1 MEGENVD
8 EKVVLT
14 YLSLIYHTFKEKKE
28 TESTSCD
35 SKVGRITIP
44 KNIDSGK
51 EPLIELLSPII
62 RIRKEDE
69 TIVDKV
75 ATDST
80 IPNLTDLMSNLTPLL
95 SKDYIKHD

>member
-8 EKVVLT
+8 EKVILT

-35 SKVGRITIP
+35 SRVGRIAIP

-51 EPLIELLSPII
+51 EPIMELLSPII
-62 RIRKEDE
+62 RKEDE
-69 TIVDKV
+69 TKVDKV
-75 ATDST
+75 ATDNT
-80 IPNLTDLMSNLTPLL
+80 IPNLTDLMSNLTPLF
-95 SKDYIKHD
+95 SKDYIKND

>member
-14 YLSLIYHTFKEKKE
+14 YLSLIYHTFKEKE

-35 SKVGRITIP
+35 SRVGRIAIP

-62 RIRKEDE
+62 RTRKEDE
-69 TIVDKV
+69 TIIDKV

-80 IPNLTDLMSNLTPLL
+80 IQNLTDLMSNLTPLL
-95 SKDYIKHD
+95 SKDCIKHD

>member
-8 EKVVLT
+8 EKVILT

-35 SKVGRITIP
+35 SRVGRIAIP

-51 EPLIELLSPII
+51 EPILELLSSI
-62 RIRKEDE
+62 IRKEDE
-69 TIVDKV
+69 TKVDKV
-75 ATDST
+75 ATDNT
-80 IPNLTDLMSNLTPLL
+80 IPNLTDLMSNLMPLF
-95 SKDYIKHD
+95 SEDYIKHD

>member
-35 SKVGRITIP
+35 SRVGRIAIP

-62 RIRKEDE
+62 RKEDE
-69 TIVDKV
+69 TKVDKV

-95 SKDYIKHD
+95 SKDCIKHD

>member
-8 EKVVLT
+8 EKVILT

-35 SKVGRITIP
+35 SRVGRIAIP

-51 EPLIELLSPII
+51 EPLMELLSPII
-62 RIRKEDE
+62 RKEDE
-69 TIVDKV
+69 TKVDKV
-75 ATDST
+75 ATDNT
-80 IPNLTDLMSNLTPLL
+80 IPNLTDLMSNLTPLIY
-95 SKDYIKHD
+95 KDYIKHD

>member
-8 EKVVLT
+8 EKVILT
-14 YLSLIYHTFKEKKE
+14 YLSLIYHTFKETKE

-35 SKVGRITIP
+35 SRVGRIAIP

-51 EPLIELLSPII
+51 EPILELLSSI
-62 RIRKEDE
+62 IRKEDE
-69 TIVDKV
+69 TKVDKV
-75 ATDST
+75 ATDNT
-80 IPNLTDLMSNLTPLL
+80 IPNLTDLMSNLTPLF